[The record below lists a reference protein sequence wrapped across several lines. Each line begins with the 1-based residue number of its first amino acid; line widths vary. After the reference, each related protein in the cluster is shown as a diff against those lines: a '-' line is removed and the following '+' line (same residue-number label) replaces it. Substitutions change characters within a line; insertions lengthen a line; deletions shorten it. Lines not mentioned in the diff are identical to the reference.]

1 MAYRSEEGVVAAACS
16 TVRLSAWQPLDQ
28 ALTGEV
34 EVCCL
39 KASRIAI
46 PRWRRRMKY
55 SAGVAEEIQ
64 VLGAMASTQPI
75 PLEGDTGNGVI
86 ERWGTVGLM
95 K

>member
-1 MAYRSEEGVVAAACS
+1 MVAAACS
-16 TVRLSAWQPLDQ
+16 TVRLSARQPLDRP
-28 ALTGEV
+28 LTGEV
-34 EVCCL
+34 EVCCS

-64 VLGAMASTQPI
+64 VLGAMDSTQPI
-75 PLEGDTGNGVI
+75 PLGGGTGNGVI
-86 ERWGTVGLM
+86 ERRGTVGLT